1 MDKVAIEILKK
12 SGGDVNA
19 LARDIGAA
27 LKKEQLAWLAGYFSG
42 TAETHRQLAA
52 AFAVAAG
59 GAVPSSSESS
69 AATPVGAVP
78 AGALELTVLVG
89 SHSGNGKG
97 FAKRVQAQAEQEGF
111 KVKVC
116 SMATYKTKDL
126 KNEKNILAIVSTH
139 GEGVPPAAAEELFE
153 FLSGNRAP
161 RLDGINFS
169 VLALGDKSYVFFCKA
184 GIELDIMLEKAGACR
199 ILERMDCDVDFTDH
213 AEQWLKNALDS
224 LKKKLAPQETTVQ
237 ALAVSAAMISKAVE
251 SEVYGSKRPFM
262 ATVLSKI
269 NLNGRGSEKE
279 TYHVELSIQ
288 GSGMH
293 YHPGDACGLMPCN
306 SDRMVVDVLAQLNLR
321 GGERLPSSETLADV
335 LRGYELTVLTPDV
348 LKKHN
353 TYAASR
359 ELNALLFDVVQL
371 REYLYG
377 RDFIDLLKDYPVTY
391 TAGDLLTVLRPIPA
405 RLYSIASS
413 LRANP
418 DEVHLLVSAVRYNAF
433 GRQKEGVGSTF
444 WADRILV
451 NEQVPVYIKPNE
463 GFRLP
468 ADGSVPIIMVGPGT
482 GVAPFRAFVEERAA
496 RGDTGKSWLF
506 FGNPHF
512 TLDFLYQTEWQE
524 YLKSGALT
532 RLDVAFSRDQDEK
545 IYVQHKILKQ
555 AKEVFNWIEDGACIY
570 VCGDTKRMAPDVNN
584 AFIETAE
591 QEGGFTRERAVEYV
605 KNLKRTGRYLEDVY

>member
-19 LARDIGAA
+19 LARDIGGA
-27 LKKEQLAWLAGYFSG
+27 LKKEQLSWLAGYFAG

-52 AFAVAAG
+52 AFAAAAG
-59 GAVPSSSESS
+59 GAIPRSEGAGQ
-69 AATPVGAVP
+69 AAVTAAPVSM
-78 AGALELTVLVG
+78 ELTVLVG

-97 FAKRVQAQAEQEGF
+97 FAKRIQAEAEQAGF

-116 SMATYKTKDL
+116 NMATYKTKDL
-126 KNEKNILAIVSTH
+126 KSEKNVLFVVSTH

-153 FLSGNRAP
+153 FLQGNRAP
-161 RLDGINFS
+161 RLDGLNFS

-184 GIELDIMLEKAGACR
+184 GIDLDMMLEKAGACR
-199 ILERMDCDVDFTDH
+199 ILDRMDCDVDFTDH
-213 AEQWLKNALDS
+213 AGQWLVNALDV
-224 LKKKLAPQETTVQ
+224 LKKKVSPQATPQE
-237 ALAVSAAMISKAVE
+237 ALAVSASLISKALE
-251 SEVYGSKRPFM
+251 PEVYGPKKPFM
-262 ATVLSKI
+262 ATVLSKV

-293 YHPGDACGLMPCN
+293 YQPGDACGLVPCN

-353 TYAASR
+353 TYAASQ
-359 ELNALLFDVVQL
+359 ELNALLFDVARL

-377 RDFIDLLKDYPVTY
+377 RDFIDLLKDYPVAY
-391 TAGDLLTVLRPIPA
+391 TPSDLLTVLRPVPA

-413 LRANP
+413 LSANP
-418 DEVHLLVSAVRYNAF
+418 DEVHLLVGAVRYNAF

-468 ADGSVPIIMVGPGT
+468 ADGNVPVIMVGPGT
-482 GVAPFRAFVEERAA
+482 GVAPFRAFVEERISL
-496 RGDTGKSWLF
+496 GETGKNWLI

-512 TLDFLYQTEWQE
+512 TSDFLYQTEWQE
-524 YLKSGALT
+524 HLGKGALT
-532 RLDVAFSRDQDEK
+532 RLDVAFSRDQEAK
-545 IYVQHKILKQ
+545 VYVQHKILKQ
-555 AKEVFNWIEDGACIY
+555 AKDIFSWIEDGAFIY
-570 VCGDTKRMAPDVNN
+570 VCGDTRRMAPDVNN
-584 AFIETAE
+584 AFIQVAE
-591 QEGGFTRERAVEYV
+591 EEGGFTHERAVEYV